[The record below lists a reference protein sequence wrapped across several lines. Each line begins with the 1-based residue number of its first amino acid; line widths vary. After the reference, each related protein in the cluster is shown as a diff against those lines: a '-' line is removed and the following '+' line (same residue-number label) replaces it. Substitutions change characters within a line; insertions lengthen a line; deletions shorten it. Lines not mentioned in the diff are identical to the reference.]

1 MTVNC
6 SSILKYIGKGGI
18 SMNAIEYNV
27 VFNSQ
32 EQSSEFTADNDL
44 LNEVVSMMAET
55 TIYSEVKKIK
65 IIINM

>member
-32 EQSSEFTADNDL
+32 EQSSDFTADNDL
-44 LNEVVSMMAET
+44 FKEVVSMMAET
-55 TIYSEVKKIK
+55 TIYNNIEKE
-65 IIINM
+65 